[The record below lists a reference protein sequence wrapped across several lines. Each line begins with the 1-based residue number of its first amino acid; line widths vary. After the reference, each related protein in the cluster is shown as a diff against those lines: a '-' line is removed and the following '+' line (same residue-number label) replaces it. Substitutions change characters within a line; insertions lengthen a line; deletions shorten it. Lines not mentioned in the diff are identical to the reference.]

1 VTANKSHPE
10 LNLRAVD
17 LNLLTVFDAVY
28 AEGNLS
34 RAGGR
39 LAMSQPAVS
48 NSLARFRALTRDRLF
63 VRGTRGVTPTPLAHR
78 LADPVRRA
86 LELIREGI
94 EGVREFDPRTSQ
106 RSFTLASAFGIEVLV
121 GAEVLKW
128 VRRAAPS
135 VTVRGIAAP
144 ERQRLW
150 SHLRDGIV
158 DLAADYIL
166 PRDDR
171 YAWERVMKGEAVAIV
186 RKNHPRI
193 RSRLTRSGFL
203 AEEHVVLTRTDPAD
217 TRLEGVE
224 PLLALDRKILLE
236 VPSSLSVSLVVS
248 QSDLVGVVERRL
260 AEVLAPQIGLRI
272 LPLPVKLPLFPAYLM
287 WHRGRDT
294 DPGHQWLR
302 RGIKEIFAKL

>member
-1 VTANKSHPE
+1 ME

-17 LNLLTVFDAVY
+17 LNLLTVFDTVY

-34 RAGGR
+34 RAGER

-86 LELIREGI
+86 LELIREGL
-94 EGVREFDPRTSQ
+94 EGVRQFDPRTSQ
-106 RSFTLASAFGIEVLV
+106 RSFTLASAFGVEVLV
-121 GAEVLKW
+121 GADVLNW
-128 VRRAAPS
+128 VRRVAPG

-150 SHLRDGIV
+150 PNLRDGIV
-158 DLAADYIL
+158 DLAVDYIL

-171 YAWERVMKGEAVAIV
+171 LATERVMKGEAVAIV

-193 RSRLTRSGFL
+193 RSRLTRSGYL
-203 AEEHVVLTRTDPAD
+203 AEEHVVLTRTNPVD

-236 VPSSLSVSLVVS
+236 VPSSLSVALVVS
-248 QSDLVGVVERRL
+248 QSDLVGVIERRL
-260 AEVLAPQIGLRI
+260 AEVLAPQIGLQI
-272 LPLPVKLPLFPAYLM
+272 LPLPVKLPLFPAYLI
-287 WHRGRDT
+287 WHRGRDA

>member
-1 VTANKSHPE
+1 MRANRPHKE

-28 AEGNLS
+28 AAGNLS
-34 RAGGR
+34 RAGER

-48 NSLARFRALTRDRLF
+48 NSLARFRALTRDQLF

-86 LELIREGI
+86 LELIREGL

-121 GAEVLKW
+121 GAEVLRW
-128 VRRAAPS
+128 VRRVAPG

-158 DLAADYIL
+158 DLAADYVL
-166 PRDDR
+166 PRDDWF
-171 YAWERVMKGEAVAIV
+171 ASERVTKGEAVAIA

-203 AEEHVVLTRTDPAD
+203 AEEHVVLTRTSPAD
-217 TRLEGVE
+217 THLEGLE
-224 PLLALDRKILLE
+224 PLLALDRKILLA
-236 VPSSLSVSLVVS
+236 VPSSLSVALVVS
-248 QSDLVGVVERRL
+248 QSDLLGVVERRL

-272 LPLPVKLPLFPAYLM
+272 LPLPVKLPLFPAYLI
-287 WHRGRDT
+287 WHRSRDA
-294 DPGHQWLR
+294 DPGLQWLR
-302 RGIKEIFAKL
+302 LGMKDIFARL

>member
-1 VTANKSHPE
+1 
-10 LNLRAVD
+10 
-17 LNLLTVFDAVY
+17 VFDTVY

-34 RAGGR
+34 RAGER

-86 LELIREGI
+86 LELIREGL
-94 EGVREFDPRTSQ
+94 EGVRQFDPRTSQ
-106 RSFTLASAFGIEVLV
+106 RSFTLASAFGVEVLV
-121 GAEVLKW
+121 GADVLNW
-128 VRRAAPS
+128 VRRVAPG

-150 SHLRDGIV
+150 PNLRDGIV
-158 DLAADYIL
+158 DLAVDYIL

-171 YAWERVMKGEAVAIV
+171 LATERVMKGEAVAIV

-193 RSRLTRSGFL
+193 RSRLTRSGYL
-203 AEEHVVLTRTDPAD
+203 AEEHVVLTRTNPVD

-236 VPSSLSVSLVVS
+236 VPSSLSVALVVS
-248 QSDLVGVVERRL
+248 QSDLVGVIERRL
-260 AEVLAPQIGLRI
+260 AEVLAPQIGLQI
-272 LPLPVKLPLFPAYLM
+272 LPLPVKLPLFPAYLI
-287 WHRGRDT
+287 WHRGRDA